1 MESKV
6 DEKNSIEASLMSNAD
21 AFLWKNTNKKC
32 SVFFVNVNNGRN
44 RKIQESCSWYNEEEV
59 RAVMSFLHKC
69 SSSQVEFKEIGIVT
83 PYSLQVKKLKHQ
95 IAVGTSVS
103 FPLIFITFL
112 K

>member
-1 MESKV
+1 MLLSELESAV
-6 DEKNSIEASLMSNAD
+6 DEQYSIEASLMSNAD

-59 RAVMSFLHKC
+59 RAVLSFLHKC
-69 SSSQVEFKEIGIVT
+69 SSSQIPFKEIGIVT
-83 PYSLQVKKLKHQ
+83 PYALQVKKFKHQ

-103 FPLIFITFL
+103 FILIC
-112 K
+112 